1 MLKDSFYT
9 ISEITSETTSFIA
22 ILQLREDH
30 PLYQGHFPG
39 QPVVPG
45 VCMMQ
50 IVKELAAMA
59 TTKALA
65 LQTADT
71 MKFLQQIDPRHTP
84 VLRAELSYWILE
96 DDSESMSIRVSAIFL
111 KETSPCFKFNGVF
124 RSAE

>member
-9 ISEITSETTSFIA
+9 ISEITSGASSLTAS
-22 ILQLREDH
+22 LQLHQAH

-50 IVKELAAMA
+50 MVKELTQLA
-59 TTKALA
+59 TNQRLR
-65 LQTADT
+65 LQRADS
-71 MKFLQQIDPRHTP
+71 MKFLQVVDPRQTG
-84 VLRAELSYWILE
+84 VLRAELNYTIA
-96 DDSESMSIRVSAIFL
+96 DDGTIKVSAIFL
-111 KETSPCFKFNGVF
+111 KETTSFFKFKGMF